1 MVDQKLLISHLQ
13 ISKEMRQ
20 VFPKDISDVEIRR
33 RALMAQKLVLGG
45 AADSIRPYIICVFFA
60 LHF

>member
-1 MVDQKLLISHLQ
+1 
-13 ISKEMRQ
+13 MRQ